1 MSLITQCPAC
11 ATMFK
16 VVPDQLRISDGW
28 VRCGQCDEVFDAN
41 AHLYADQ
48 ELSSVLETAPHEAPS
63 AAGNAWVSSLKFDSQ
78 TETPDAEVASASVD
92 GHEVPEADFSVS
104 STAPDLVVDVP
115 DIEISPAHAIDQVM
129 SLSPGL
135 PPDPI
140 LPTEVVAQ
148 AAVPEAPQV
157 PRYAQAQT
165 KTVAGADLNKLSF
178 MRQARRKALWQHVAV
193 RLSLGVLSL
202 VLLAALALQVAY
214 VERDRIA
221 ATEPDS
227 RVLLEMM
234 CEWLDCQVQ
243 PWRKIESVVIDSSAF
258 SKVQGDVYRL
268 NFTLKSTSIVPVAV
282 PALELTLTDMQDRTV
297 LRRVV
302 LTKELS
308 STKSVLEPGAEM
320 SVTLPL
326 RVKTSLDDERISGYR
341 LLAFYP

>member
-48 ELSSVLETAPHEAPS
+48 EISSVADAVPSEDPAPVS
-63 AAGNAWVSSLKFDSQ
+63 NAWVSSLKFDSQ
-78 TETPDAEVASASVD
+78 SDANDVGVDFAVEDDGDEPEVNFPVEEIDLDLAVD
-92 GHEVPEADFSVS
+92 GLEVEA
-104 STAPDLVVDVP
+104 
-115 DIEISPAHAIDQVM
+115 PAVHAIDPVM
-129 SLSPGL
+129 AVSPGL
-135 PPDPI
+135 PPDSVP
-140 LPTEVVAQ
+140 PTED
-148 AAVPEAPQV
+148 VPEVVVPDAPQV
-157 PRYAQAQT
+157 PRYAQAQV
-165 KTVAGADLNKLSF
+165 KSIAGADPNKLSF
-178 MRQARRKALWQHVAV
+178 MRQGRRKALWQHIAV
-193 RLSLGVLSL
+193 RLSLGVISL
-202 VLLAALALQVAY
+202 VLLFTLAAQVA
-214 VERDRIA
+214 VLERDRIA

-227 RVLLEMM
+227 RMPLEAL
-234 CEWLDCQVQ
+234 CEWVGCQIQ
-243 PWRKIESVVIDSSAF
+243 PWRKIDSVVIDSSAF

-268 NFTLKSTSIVPVAV
+268 NFTLKSTSAVALAV

-302 LTKELS
+302 QTKELS
-308 STKSVLEPGAEM
+308 ASKTVLEPGAEM

-326 RVKTSLDDERISGYR
+326 RVKTGADDERISGYR

>member
-1 MSLITQCPAC
+1 
-11 ATMFK
+11 MFK

-48 ELSSVLETAPHEAPS
+48 ELSSAVETPPTEEPLPAS
-63 AAGNAWVSSLKFDSQ
+63 NAWVSSLKFDSQ
-78 TETPDAEVASASVD
+78 SDPPDADVATAD
-92 GHEVPEADFSVS
+92 EYDVPEADLPVE
-104 STAPDLVVDVP
+104 STDLGLVVDIP

-135 PPDPI
+135 PPDSVP
-140 LPTEVVAQ
+140 PTEEVAQ
-148 AAVPEAPQV
+148 ASALEVPQV
-157 PRYAQAQT
+157 PRYAQAQV
-165 KTVAGADLNKLSF
+165 KAPASADPNKLSF

-193 RLSLGVLSL
+193 RLSLGVVSL
-202 VLLAALALQVAY
+202 VLLSVLALQVAY

-227 RVLLEMM
+227 RVPLEVM

-243 PWRKIESVVIDSSAF
+243 PLRKIESVVIDSSSF

-268 NFTLKSTSIVPVAV
+268 NFTLKSTSTVPLAV

-302 LTKELS
+302 QTKELNAS
-308 STKSVLEPGAEM
+308 KSVLEPAAEM

-326 RVKTSLDDERISGYR
+326 RVKPGLEDERISGYR